1 MRSFPQAIAS
11 RHSGL
16 CVQIPSDLEL
26 MVDTAVRDSFSY
38 SSELVFESRR
48 EVLGQP
54 LKDYHDTFSAF
65 ASMTTFRIFINVTA
79 S

>member
-11 RHSGL
+11 RHRGL
-16 CVQIPSDLEL
+16 CVQIPSALEL

-54 LKDYHDTFSAF
+54 LDESAILATTC
-65 ASMTTFRIFINVTA
+65 ASFNVE
-79 S
+79 SGYI